1 MFLFKKKKKKPVAPG
16 PAGSYTYQD
25 GVLTGQNV
33 FDSGRNAYVNSTFSS
48 PAEKA
53 FLDMGNEQIPQL
65 LGKLQQAYNPSEAES
80 QQYFNDY
87 VDPQLRDINKSFD
100 QQTANANQGAIASG
114 IGNSA
119 GFSRFMANDI
129 MGERARATA
138 DANRL
143 GRLAQ
148 FDLGA
153 LRAKQY
159 EPLLN
164 LLIGRQDTANQQANQ
179 VGQLN
184 ASYTPAGDKA
194 ARNIYEA
201 QLEKYNKNKQLLR
214 TLGTLAG
221 AGAGAYAGGPA
232 GAQMGAQLGGAQ
244 AEFYGGY

>member
-1 MFLFKKKKKKPVAPG
+1 M
-16 PAGSYTYQD
+16 
-25 GVLTGQNV
+25 
-33 FDSGRNAYVNSTFSS
+33 
-48 PAEKA
+48 
-53 FLDMGNEQIPQL
+53 
-65 LGKLQQAYNPSEAES
+65 
-80 QQYFNDY
+80 
-87 VDPQLRDINKSFD
+87 
-100 QQTANANQGAIASG
+100 
-114 IGNSA
+114 
-119 GFSRFMANDI
+119 
-129 MGERARATA
+129 
-138 DANRL
+138 
-143 GRLAQ
+143 
-148 FDLGA
+148 
-153 LRAKQY
+153 RAKQY